1 MSVSTLQLAS
11 TSALALLAGTADATQ
26 GQPIVLDVS
35 AVLRQGTCATP
46 LRMSPTPPGC
56 GVSAG
61 DDLASHR
68 AALDLGW
75 KTKRTAS
82 DVLTELLDVDG
93 IRVVADRHLWDRP
106 ATLALR
112 HDFASDT
119 PFHLYCAAG
128 LDRAVYL
135 DSRALSPSSALS
147 ARRQRSVGVMAEIG
161 ASWRLTGQLNVETD
175 IHWMDLSRDA
185 RLVRTDAGWVSGE
198 PVALTLS
205 LVWRGK
211 AGKR

>member
-1 MSVSTLQLAS
+1 MSLSTLQLAS
-11 TSALALLAGTADATQ
+11 TSALALLAGSTDATQ
-26 GQPIVLDVS
+26 AQSIVLDEF
-35 AVLRQGTCATP
+35 ALLRESTCATP
-46 LRMSPTPPGC
+46 LRMSRTSRGC

-61 DDLASHR
+61 DDFASHR
-68 AALDLGW
+68 LTLDIDW
-75 KTKRTAS
+75 KAKRTTA

-106 ATLALR
+106 DILALR
-112 HDFASDT
+112 HDFASDE

-128 LDRAVYL
+128 IDRAVYL

-147 ARRQRSVGVMAEIG
+147 ARRQHSVGMMAEVG
-161 ASWRLTGQLNVETD
+161 ASWRLTGHLNVETD
-175 IHWMDLSRDA
+175 IHWMDLAPDA
-185 RLVRTDAGWVSGE
+185 RLIRTDVGWVSGN

-211 AGKR
+211 

>member
-1 MSVSTLQLAS
+1 MS
-11 TSALALLAGTADATQ
+11 
-26 GQPIVLDVS
+26 
-35 AVLRQGTCATP
+35 R
-46 LRMSPTPPGC
+46 GC

-61 DDLASHR
+61 DDFASHR
-68 AALDLGW
+68 LALDVGW
-75 KTKRTAS
+75 KTNRTTA

-106 ATLALR
+106 DTLALR

-119 PFHLYCAAG
+119 RFQLYCAAG
-128 LDRAVYL
+128 IDRAVYL

-147 ARRQRSVGVMAEIG
+147 ARRQRSVGVMAEVG

-175 IHWMDLSRDA
+175 IHWMDLTRDSR
-185 RLVRTDAGWVSGE
+185 LMRTDAGWVSGD
-198 PVALTLS
+198 PVTLTLS

-211 AGKR
+211 